1 MNDTTKLKKIFM
13 RETLLDVWNYYEK
26 ALKNP
31 NFKTWDWIVL
41 TASNEEQAK
50 IYNSEIEYRLNQG
63 VIPKNINYLVLP
75 DPEGKRVGSGGATLN
90 VLAEIKKRD
99 NRDFSE
105 LKILTI
111 HSGGDSKRVPQ
122 YSVCGKLFSPVQR
135 ELPNGKSSSLFDEF
149 LITFSSIAN
158 RMKSG
163 MVLLSGDVMLSFN
176 PLQVEFFNLDSA
188 AISIKENV
196 EIGKEH
202 GVFLS
207 NETGELYEFLHKFPV
222 DKLKEKGAVNK
233 TNNVDIDTGAIYLSS
248 NICHDLFSL
257 VCENGNISDD
267 RIKEYINDT
276 VRLSLYG
283 DFLYPLAKNVNFS
296 DYLVQAAEGELNRE
310 LKDARKILWDKLSK
324 YKMKVIKTAP
334 SEFVHFGTTKELKDL
349 VTKKIEDYSYLDW
362 KKNILTNNIGNLF
375 VTSNCSFIDRNTV
388 IGENCYIEKSYIGKN
403 CKIGNDVILS
413 NVKISDIEIPS
424 NVCIN
429 TLKQLDGTYVSR
441 IYSISDNPKMKKDNN
456 TEFLSQ
462 NLVNILDFYGIE
474 DKLLWDSKDNSIW
487 EAKFY
492 KKCISE
498 EESILSALKL
508 YDILNKKVS
517 KDEVDQYFCSDRI
530 SLRESFNKCD
540 ATCMRKNSEEIEIY
554 VRALNYFDI
563 LAEKYDINKANE
575 ILLKSPNFDD
585 QINKVLELIS
595 TQNYFVKYR
604 TYLSLSIIYKNQ
616 KNDIARSA
624 YYEDLCY
631 EEIKKTIG
639 VLEFKLNSKYNIKEK
654 VIVELPIRVNFAGGW
669 SDTPPYC
676 IENGGSVLNGAFMLN
691 GKKPL
696 RVIVKKTNSPKVV
709 LESIDLGSRK
719 EFEDIEDL
727 KNCFNTNDSFSLL
740 KAALIVTG
748 IVKEADQSIEDIIN
762 RIGCGF
768 EFITD
773 VAYIPKGSG
782 LGTSSILSAACLK
795 ALYEFLG
802 IEISNVNIAS
812 KVLEQEQLMGTGGG
826 WQDQIGGLVPGIK
839 LITTRKGKVQDFK
852 IEKIKLSSEMEK
864 LFNEKFV
871 LIYTGQR
878 RLAKNLLRSIMN
890 NYIFGDENVVNS
902 IYKIKMVSKKM
913 TDSLKLS
920 DKQEFIKL
928 LNKHWELSKSLD
940 KGCTNSC
947 IDQIL
952 NVCDDLI
959 AAKMICGAG
968 GGGFLQV
975 ILKDNVTK
983 KELSNRINE
992 IFQDSGIKV
1001 YDVTLVKEEK

>member
-1 MNDTTKLKKIFM
+1 MNDTTRFKKMFM
-13 RETLLDVWNYYEK
+13 KETLLDVWNYYEN
-26 ALKNP
+26 LLN
-31 NFKTWDWIVL
+31 NSDFKTWDWVVL

-50 IYNSEIEYRLNQG
+50 IYNSEIEYRLRQG

-75 DPEGKRVGSGGATLN
+75 DPDGKRVGSGGATLN

-99 NRDFSE
+99 NRDFCE

-163 MVLLSGDVMLSFN
+163 MVLLSGDVMLSYN

-207 NETGELYEFLHKFPV
+207 NETGELYDFLHKLPV

-267 RIKEYINDT
+267 KIKEYINDT

-296 DYLVQAAEGELNRE
+296 DYLVQTAEGELNKE

-334 SEFVHFGTTKELKDL
+334 SEFIHFGTTKELKDL

-362 KKNILTNNIGNLF
+362 KKNILTNNIGNLL

-388 IGENCYIEKSYIGKN
+388 IGGNCYIEKSYIGKN

-413 NVKISDIEIPS
+413 NVKISDIEIPN

-441 IYSISDNPKMKKDNN
+441 IYSISENPKMKKDSN
-456 TEFLSQ
+456 TEFLSR
-462 NLVNILDFYGIE
+462 NLIDVLEFYGIQDE
-474 DKLLWDSKDNSIW
+474 ILWDSQDNSLW

-498 EESILSALKL
+498 KESILAALNL

-517 KDEVDQYFCSDRI
+517 KEEVEQYFSSDRI

-540 ATCMRKNSEEIEIY
+540 ATSMRENAEEIEIY
-554 VRALNYFDI
+554 VRTLNYFDI
-563 LAEKYDINKANE
+563 LAKRYDINKAND
-575 ILLKSPNFDD
+575 ILLKSPNFDA
-585 QINKVLELIS
+585 QVSKVLELVCGQS
-595 TQNYFVKYR
+595 YFVKYR
-604 TYLSLSIIYKNQ
+604 AYLSLSTIYKNQ
-616 KNDIARSA
+616 KNDVAKSI

-639 VLEFKLNSKYNIKEK
+639 VSNFKLNNNYNIKEK
-654 VIVELPIRVNFAGGW
+654 VVTELPIRVNFAGGW

-696 RVIVKKTNSPKVV
+696 KVIVKKINSPKVI
-709 LESIDLGSRK
+709 LESIDLGVRK
-719 EFEDIEDL
+719 EFKDIDEL

-740 KAALIVTG
+740 KAALIVTC
-748 IVKEADQSIEDIIN
+748 IVNEEDKSVEDIIN
-762 RIGCGF
+762 RLGCGF

-802 IEISNVNIAS
+802 VEISYENLAS

-839 LITTRKGKVQDFK
+839 LITTNKGKVQDFK
-852 IEKIKLSSEMEK
+852 IENIEISSEMEK
-864 LFNEKFV
+864 LFNEKFI

-878 RLAKNLLRSIMN
+878 RLAKNLLRNIMN
-890 NYIFGDENVVNS
+890 SYIMSDELVVKT
-902 IYKIKMVSKKM
+902 IYKIKKVSKQM
-913 TDSLKLS
+913 TKALKKS
-920 DKQEFIKL
+920 DKEEFINL
-928 LNKHWELSKSLD
+928 LNKHWELSKNLD

-952 NVCDDLI
+952 KVCDDLI

-975 ILKDNVTK
+975 ILKDNITK
-983 KELSNRINE
+983 CEMENRINE
-992 IFQDSGIKV
+992 VFQDSGIKV